1 MFIRKSKIFNEL
13 QSVKNKTREA
23 VEREWKRKLDVA
35 LAQQKEIYDLVV
47 QEKILEIETLNL
59 ILEQNKNRMLESSE
73 REMNSKRLFL
83 KAKEFISLV
92 DYEFKKHLENSARS
106 MAQFDKIRNEA
117 ESFMKTML
125 LNK

>member
-117 ESFMKTML
+117 ESFTKTML